1 MHSSVFPLLVEFA
14 LAPVLAAVDD
24 YGGIAL
30 SQTRS
35 SRSVFLIFFTI
46 ITEYGPRWSDEFQ
59 GIFTD
64 KPRLTKVELPS
75 CEGNE

>member
-14 LAPVLAAVDD
+14 LTAVLAAVDD
-24 YGGIAL
+24 DGGIAL

-35 SRSVFLIFFTI
+35 SRFSFILYDY
-46 ITEYGPRWSDEFQ
+46 YGPRWSDEFQ